1 MEDVIMP
8 SSHLTASQILH
19 PWEEAVGK
27 FRNLV
32 ADGGSLLATIGPV
45 EVYLPLE
52 LEAELRPNI
61 GKNVGIIRTDDPVKP
76 YRFRLIGG

>member
-1 MEDVIMP
+1 VSI
-8 SSHLTASQILH
+8 LTTFYILS

-61 GKNVGIIRTDDPVKP
+61 GKKIAILRTDNPAKT
-76 YRFRLIGG
+76 YRIRQIGG